1 MVPAGRRLSRV
12 DSKTLRASFTGNN
25 MEPEMEAVMRNMER
39 KDGKIK
45 YNRRMRYALMGG
57 LGVMMIMVGA
67 MFAVTFSANEAT
79 KESHV
84 TGGALLGLDG
94 ESVKTSGVKSYGNI
108 LGFPCLPMSILE
120 TMDEV
125 TMEVMVPKSHS
136 SDGIMEV
143 VMKVGVVERFAAD
156 KMVVVQSP
164 SDNQNLMVKDGR
176 ATYTDED
183 ICKDKCT
190 VVVSVDVATGRRLT
204 AHTGGVDRS
213 LTAEKPKLA
222 TFATFNMLAKV
233 FKQACG
239 AFKTVSAVCD
249 AIATKGPE
257 VAKICRDLSEV
268 NLDDSVGC
276 GEGKSFTVGEIL
288 KAEDPKAAYDAI
300 MVRCK
305 DADDKSDGKR
315 QLKGGR
321 RLVANYGWC
330 SMAISFLASK
340 AGIGS
345 GKDSANYCD
354 AKTSG
359 SGWGMGT
366 ATSNCCIQH
375 DKCLTCDRA
384 DRACYGS
391 SSSGGACDS
400 ALSRCAWRVKCSY
413 RCGWRN
419 YGWCY
424 SGTCGAM
431 STLISGVMAA
441 KPNSGHTC

>member
-1 MVPAGRRLSRV
+1 
-12 DSKTLRASFTGNN
+12 
-25 MEPEMEAVMRNMER
+25 MER

-84 TGGALLGLDG
+84 AGGALVGLDG
-94 ESVKTSGVKSYGNI
+94 ESVNTSGVKSYGNI

-143 VMKVGVVERFAAD
+143 VMKVGVVERFTAD

-183 ICKDKCT
+183 ICKNKCT
-190 VVVSVDVATGRRLT
+190 VVVSVDVATGRRL
-204 AHTGGVDRS
+204 AVHNGGVDRS

-321 RLVANYGWC
+321 RLAVNYGWC
-330 SMAISFLASK
+330 SMAIGFLASR
-340 AGIGS
+340 AGIGNAQ
-345 GKDSANYCD
+345 DSANYCG
-354 AKTSG
+354 AQTSANRGG
-359 SGWGMGT
+359 SQRSHGAA

-375 DKCLTCDRA
+375 DKCLTCKATGNGD
-384 DRACYGS
+384 GS
-391 SSSGGACDS
+391 AGNCAASTSSGGACD
-400 ALSRCAWRVKCSY
+400 AKLSSCAWGVSCSY

-431 STLISGVMAA
+431 SSLISGVMAT
-441 KPNSGHTC
+441 KPNKAHSC